1 MALLKNDW
9 SSQVS
14 PKIYYECPPLPW
26 GGFLSHWLYIGETK
40 LWKKKKIQLKNMST
54 TITHITNSKHFD
66 LRAIRREDPL
76 PFFNWHAL
84 KKIQLEKKYS
94 ITLATIDNCFIAMVY
109 WNLRQTHLQELVRT
123 QTPTY
128 HAPLSTIWHVGLH
141 VELLFGPLS
150 IHLLVW
156 SELGRSP
163 PSWPMRALTLQ
174 WSPGHQCFHI
184 DSVTFIKIPWPEI
197 WRLILI

>member
-1 MALLKNDW
+1 MTGHRKCLQKFTMSA
-9 SSQVS
+9 
-14 PKIYYECPPLPW
+14 PPLPW

-40 LWKKKKIQLKNMST
+40 LWKKKIWTKKYVYYNHTYNKLQTLRLAGNSERRPST
-54 TITHITNSKHFD
+54 
-66 LRAIRREDPL
+66 
-76 PFFNWHAL
+76 FFNWHAL

>member
-1 MALLKNDW
+1 MTGHHKCLQKFTMSAPPPPMGRILVALALYRWD
-9 SSQVS
+9 
-14 PKIYYECPPLPW
+14 KIMKE
-26 GGFLSHWLYIGETK
+26 
-40 LWKKKKIQLKNMST
+40 KKKST
-54 TITHITNSKHFD
+54 KKYVYYNHTYNKLQTLRLAGNSE
-66 LRAIRREDPL
+66 RRPST
-76 PFFNWHAL
+76 FFNWHAL

-141 VELLFGPLS
+141 VELLFGPLR

-156 SELGRSP
+156 IELGRSP